1 MLIQTRTVTV
11 NSAFLE
17 EIKLLNQELWKL
29 LETLSLECT
38 QRLADQESCTCFCI
52 KLTRLRDQLTTHFSL
67 EEAFGYL
74 DGSIGIAPRLSDRAD
89 RLRLEHAELAERI
102 AALVDFAWTL
112 NDRQRLKQGFR
123 RVVREF
129 DGFHAQLRSHER
141 KEQMLILQA
150 YGDDIGCGD

>member
-17 EIKLLNQELWKL
+17 EIKQLNQALWNL
-29 LETLSLECT
+29 LEAISLACT
-38 QRLADQESCTCFCI
+38 QRLEDEESCTCFCI
-52 KLTRLRDQLTTHFSL
+52 RLTRLRDQLATHFSL

-74 DGSIGIAPRLSDRAD
+74 DGPIDIAPRLSDRAD
-89 RLRLEHAELAERI
+89 QLRLEHIELAERI

-112 NDRQRLKQGFR
+112 NERQRLKQDFR
-123 RVVREF
+123 KVVREF
-129 DGFHAQLRSHER
+129 DEFHAQLRSHER

>member
-29 LETLSLECT
+29 LEALSRECT
-38 QRLADQESCTCFCI
+38 QRLADQESCTGFCI
-52 KLTRLRDQLTTHFSL
+52 SLTRLRDQLATHFSL

-74 DGSIGIAPRLSDRAD
+74 DGPIDIAPRLSDRAE
-89 RLRLEHAELAERI
+89 RLRLEHVELTERI
-102 AALVDFAWTL
+102 SALVDFAWTL
-112 NDRQRLKQGFR
+112 NGRQRLKQGFR
-123 RVVREF
+123 EVGSEF

-150 YGDDIGCGD
+150 YGEDIGCGD

>member
-17 EIKLLNQELWKL
+17 EIKQLNQALWNL
-29 LETLSLECT
+29 LEAISLACT
-38 QRLADQESCTCFCI
+38 QRLEDEESRTCFCI
-52 KLTRLRDQLTTHFSL
+52 RLTRLRDQLATHFSL

-74 DGSIGIAPRLSDRAD
+74 DGPIDIAPRLSDRAD
-89 RLRLEHAELAERI
+89 QLRLEHIELAERI

-112 NDRQRLKQGFR
+112 NERQRLQQGFR
-123 RVVREF
+123 KVVREF

-141 KEQMLILQA
+141 KEQMLIFQA